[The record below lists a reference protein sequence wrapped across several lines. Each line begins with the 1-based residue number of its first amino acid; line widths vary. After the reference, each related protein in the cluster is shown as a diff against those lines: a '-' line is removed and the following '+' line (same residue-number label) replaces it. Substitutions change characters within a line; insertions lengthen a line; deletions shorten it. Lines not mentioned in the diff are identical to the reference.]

1 METNWLKYRWLL
13 AVALAAMVLT
23 ASAETLMA
31 PMRDGVK
38 LATDVYL
45 PAGDGPWPVVLT
57 RTPYNKKPYG
67 GRSAQYTDHG
77 YAFVAQD
84 VRGKFESEG
93 TYNPFEDDM
102 NDGYDTVEWIA
113 QQPFCD
119 GKIGMTGASAMGITS
134 NLAAAANPPHLVC
147 AFVIVAPQSLFTQSR
162 FIGGIFKESHAG
174 GWMRQ
179 NGVPEAEIN
188 LYKKRAV
195 MDERWKSTDFV
206 HFMHNVDIPIYNVGG
221 WYDIF
226 LQGNIDNYMF
236 QQEHGKEGAAGNQ
249 KLRMGP
255 FGHGNLSGDLEY
267 PEAGGLAQF
276 GEDEIRWFDHWLKGI
291 DNGIMAG
298 PPVQYYMMASAR
310 KGHVSDKNRWIAAEA
325 WPPPSTPTRFYLAQG
340 RALSNEPSK
349 YKKAKTTYTADP
361 NNPIPTVGGNELLL
375 EKGPMDQRA
384 IPQRADY
391 VRFETGPLKNDVI
404 VAGPMSFEMYASTD
418 GPDTD
423 FMVKLVDVYP
433 DGYEAIVM
441 DIPLRARFRS
451 GRNAEDVKM
460 MTPGEVT
467 FMVIDLWSTALTF
480 EKGHKIAVH
489 LSSSNY
495 PRFEVNPNNGAAPGD
510 TSVPPRVATNTIY
523 HDALNPSAL
532 VLPVVDPGTLPVH
545 QGD

>member
-1 METNWLKYRWLL
+1 
-13 AVALAAMVLT
+13 
-23 ASAETLMA
+23 
-31 PMRDGVK
+31 
-38 LATDVYL
+38 
-45 PAGDGPWPVVLT
+45 
-57 RTPYNKKPYG
+57 
-67 GRSAQYTDHG
+67 
-77 YAFVAQD
+77 
-84 VRGKFESEG
+84 
-93 TYNPFEDDM
+93 
-102 NDGYDTVEWIA
+102 
-113 QQPFCD
+113 
-119 GKIGMTGASAMGITS
+119 
-134 NLAAAANPPHLVC
+134 
-147 AFVIVAPQSLFTQSR
+147 
-162 FIGGIFKESHAG
+162 
-174 GWMRQ
+174 
-179 NGVPEAEIN
+179 
-188 LYKKRAV
+188 
-195 MDERWKSTDFV
+195 
-206 HFMHNVDIPIYNVGG
+206 
-221 WYDIF
+221 
-226 LQGNIDNYMF
+226 
-236 QQEHGKEGAAGNQ
+236 
-249 KLRMGP
+249 
-255 FGHGNLSGDLEY
+255 
-267 PEAGGLAQF
+267 
-276 GEDEIRWFDHWLKGI
+276 
-291 DNGIMAG
+291 
-298 PPVQYYMMASAR
+298 
-310 KGHVSDKNRWIAAEA
+310 
-325 WPPPSTPTRFYLAQG
+325 
-340 RALSNEPSK
+340 
-349 YKKAKTTYTADP
+349 
-361 NNPIPTVGGNELLL
+361 
-375 EKGPMDQRA
+375 MDQRA